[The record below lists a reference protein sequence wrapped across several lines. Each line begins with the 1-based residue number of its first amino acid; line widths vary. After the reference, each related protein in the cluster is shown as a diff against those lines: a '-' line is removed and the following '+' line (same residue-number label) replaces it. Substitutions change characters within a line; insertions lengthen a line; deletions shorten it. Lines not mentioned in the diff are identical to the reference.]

1 MIIEITHSIKYAWA
15 SKRVWWYTATA
26 RTKARFART
35 TLGGFWLGLSNL
47 LSIATLAGVYGTVF
61 KVANFNAYVVYL
73 GVGFVSWTALSS
85 SIGSAPKLFETNSSQ
100 LLNTNTKHIF
110 YTLEEWAFQIQTF
123 SQSLLM
129 VFIGLSFFQ
138 KNLFFNLFTLG
149 LLPLINLILFMYWF
163 PLFIAIIGLR
173 YKDFYQLIPVILQL
187 VFLLSPF
194 LYVKDTLGSYSWIAD
209 FNPLYQV
216 IDSLRETLISGD
228 LSLKRFIIISI
239 TNIFGTLYAINVLNR
254 SKKVLPFLI

>member
-61 KVANFNAYVVYL
+61 QVANFNEYVVYL

-85 SIGSAPKLFETNSSQ
+85 SIGSAPKLFETNASQ

-129 VFIGLSFFQ
+129 VLIGLSFFQ
-138 KNLFFNLFTLG
+138 KNLFFNFFTLG
-149 LLPLINLILFMYWF
+149 IFPLINLILFMYWF

-194 LYVKDTLGSYSWIAD
+194 LYVKDTLGSYGWIAD

-216 IDSLRETLISGD
+216 IDNLRETLISGD
-228 LSLKRFIIISI
+228 LSLKRFIIITL
-239 TNIFGTLYAINVLNR
+239 TNIFGSLFAINILNR